1 MPTVR
6 LPPILIAEDAR
17 LAALAEYDL
26 LGSAPAPAFTQIVTL
41 AARLFQVPTA
51 FVSLL
56 DRDRQEFHAKVGLD
70 LCETDREIAF
80 CSHTIAQTEALVVL
94 DAALD
99 PRFHDNPLVTG
110 PPYIRFYAGITLHAP
125 SGHAV
130 GTLCLADTQ
139 PRNSF
144 IDADRQILRQLADL
158 ILDRMELRRLEVA
171 ERASQSR
178 FVQIAATSP
187 DGIVCAD
194 ATGHITFWNAAA
206 EQMFGYGATEAV
218 GQPIDLIVPE
228 RMRGGHGGGL
238 HRVAAGGK
246 PRLLGKTVELP
257 ARHKDGTEFP
267 IELSLSRWQEEGR
280 AAFGSIVR
288 DIRERR
294 ANEDRLFRLAH
305 LDPLTELPNRAVL
318 RERLTEILAG
328 ARAVSVLMFDLDGFK
343 EINDSYGH
351 ATGDAALK
359 AMAAR
364 LLACVRPIDTVS
376 RLGGDE
382 FVLLMPDIAD
392 PLRAAEVADTIITA
406 VSEPF
411 EHEGQTLRLSTSVG
425 IALAPA
431 HGDSAD
437 DLLSCA
443 DLALYQAKGEGRH
456 CHRLFTPVLR
466 QQAQR
471 VHACR
476 DELGRAVERGEFVLF
491 YQPQVCLSDGALVGA
506 EALIRWQHPERGL
519 LAPAAFLDVLDRS
532 RYAAPVGDW
541 VLRTACEQA
550 VTWRNAGSPEFR
562 MGVNLCSAQVQR
574 GDLAETVRTALSDT
588 GLPAAGLELEITE
601 NIVLRHDAEV
611 IAALRV
617 LHEAGV
623 GIAFDDYG
631 TGYASLS
638 LLKRFPLTRLKIDR
652 SFVTGMLAS
661 HQDVTIVR
669 AILQLGH
676 GLKLAV
682 IAEGIETE
690 AEYARLRAKGC
701 QEGQGYLF
709 GKPMPADAFAARFG
723 LGIRQKP
730 RVTSAAA

>member
-1 MPTVR
+1 MR
-6 LPPILIAEDAR
+6 LPPILVAEDAR
-17 LAALAEYDL
+17 IAALAEYDL
-26 LGSAPAPAFTQIVTL
+26 VDSAPAPAFAQIVAL

-56 DRDRQEFHAKVGLD
+56 DRDRQVFHAKVGLS
-70 LCETDREIAF
+70 LCETDREVAF
-80 CSHTIAQTEALVVL
+80 CSHTVAQTDVLVIL
-94 DAALD
+94 DATLD

-110 PPYIRFYAGITLHAP
+110 PPHIRFYAGIPLQAP

-130 GTLCLADTQ
+130 GTLCLADTR

-144 IDADRQILRQLADL
+144 SDADRQILRQLADL
-158 ILDRMELRRLEVA
+158 TLDRLELRRLEVA
-171 ERASQSR
+171 QRASQSR
-178 FVQIAATSP
+178 FVQIASTSP

-206 EQMFGYGATEAV
+206 ERIFGYSAAEAL
-218 GQPIDLIVPE
+218 GHAIDLIVPE

-238 HRVAAGGK
+238 HRVAGGGK

-257 ARHKDGTEFP
+257 ARHKDSTEFP
-267 IELSLSRWQEEGR
+267 IELSLSRWEEQGR
-280 AAFGSIVR
+280 AAFGAIVR

-318 RERLTEILAG
+318 CERLTEIVTAG
-328 ARAVSVLMFDLDGFK
+328 RAVSVLMFDLDGFK
-343 EINDSYGH
+343 EINDSHGH

-382 FVLLMPDIAD
+382 FVVLMPDIGD
-392 PLRAAEVADTIITA
+392 PLRAAEVADTIIAA
-406 VSEPF
+406 VAEPF
-411 EHEGQTLRLSTSVG
+411 EHEGQTLRLGTSVG
-425 IALAPA
+425 IAMAPA

-443 DLALYQAKGEGRH
+443 DLALYQAKGDGRH

-471 VHACR
+471 VRSCR

-491 YQPQVCLSDGALVGA
+491 YQPQVRLSDGSLVGA
-506 EALIRWQHPERGL
+506 EALIRWQHPDRGL
-519 LAPAAFLDVLDRS
+519 LAPAAFLDVLDTS

-541 VLRTACEQA
+541 VLRTACTQA
-550 VTWRNAGSPEFR
+550 AAWREAGAPEFR
-562 MGVNLCSAQVQR
+562 IGVNLCSAQVQR
-574 GDLAETVRTALSDT
+574 GDLAETVRATLLDT
-588 GLPAAGLELEITE
+588 GFPAAGLELEITE
-601 NIVLRHDAEV
+601 NIVLRHDAEMV
-611 IAALRV
+611 AALRS
-617 LHEAGV
+617 LREAGV

-652 SFVTGMLAS
+652 SFVTGMLTS

-676 GLKLAV
+676 GFKLEV

-690 AEYARLRAKGC
+690 AEHARLRAKGC

-709 GKPMPADAFAARFG
+709 GKPMPADVFANRFG
-723 LGIRQKP
+723 LGFRQAS
-730 RVTSAAA
+730 RGMSAAV

>member
-1 MPTVR
+1 MR
-6 LPPILIAEDAR
+6 I
-17 LAALAEYDL
+17 AALAEYDL
-26 LGSAPAPAFTQIVTL
+26 VDSAPAPAFAQIVAL

-56 DRDRQEFHAKVGLD
+56 DRDRQVFHAKVGLD
-70 LCETDREIAF
+70 LCETDREVAF
-80 CSHTIAQTEALVVL
+80 CSHTITQRDALVVL

-110 PPYIRFYAGITLHAP
+110 PPYIRFYAGIPLHAP

-130 GTLCLADTQ
+130 GTLCLADTR

-144 IDADRQILRQLADL
+144 SDADRQILQQLSDL
-158 ILDRMELRRLEVA
+158 VLDRMELRRLEVA

-206 EQMFGYGATEAV
+206 ERMFGHSAAEAI

-228 RMRGGHGGGL
+228 RMQGGHGGGL
-238 HRVAAGGK
+238 HRVAGGGK

-280 AAFGSIVR
+280 AAFGSIMR

-318 RERLTEILAG
+318 CERLTEIVAA
-328 ARAVSVLMFDLDGFK
+328 ARTVSVLMFDLDGFK
-343 EINDSYGH
+343 EINDRHGH

-359 AMAAR
+359 AIAAR

-382 FVLLMPDIAD
+382 FVLLMPDTDD
-392 PLRAAEVADTIITA
+392 PLRAAEVADRIIAA
-406 VSEPF
+406 VAEPF
-411 EHEGQTLRLSTSVG
+411 EHEGQTLRLGTSVG
-425 IALAPA
+425 IALAPT
-431 HGDSAD
+431 HGESAD

-443 DLALYQAKGEGRH
+443 DLALYQAKGDGRH

-471 VHACR
+471 LHTCR

-491 YQPQVCLSDGALVGA
+491 YQPQVRLGDGVLVGA

-519 LAPAAFLDVLDRS
+519 LAPMAFLDALDTS
-532 RYAAPVGDW
+532 RYAAQVGDW
-541 VLRTACEQA
+541 VLRTASEQA
-550 VTWRNAGSPEFR
+550 VIWRNAGAPEFR
-562 MGVNLCSAQVQR
+562 IGVNLCSAQVQR
-574 GDLAETVRTALSDT
+574 GDLAETVQAILRDT
-588 GLPAAGLELEITE
+588 NLPAAGLELEITE

-611 IAALRV
+611 IAALRS
-617 LHEAGV
+617 LRTAGV

-669 AILQLGH
+669 AILELGC
-676 GLKLAV
+676 GFGLAV

-690 AEYARLRAKGC
+690 AEYARLREKGC

-709 GKPMPADAFAARFG
+709 GKPMPADVFATRFG
-723 LGIRQKP
+723 LGVRQKAEA
-730 RVTSAAA
+730 TSAAA

>member
-1 MPTVR
+1 MR
-6 LPPILIAEDAR
+6 LPPILVAEDAR
-17 LAALAEYDL
+17 IAALAEYDL
-26 LGSAPAPAFTQIVTL
+26 VDSAPAPAFAQIVAL

-56 DRDRQEFHAKVGLD
+56 DRDRQVFHAKVGLS
-70 LCETDREIAF
+70 LCETDREVAF
-80 CSHTIAQTEALVVL
+80 CSHTVAQTDVLVIL
-94 DAALD
+94 DATLD

-110 PPYIRFYAGITLHAP
+110 PPHIRFYAGIPLHAP

-130 GTLCLADTQ
+130 GTLCLADTR

-144 IDADRQILRQLADL
+144 SDADRQILRQLADL
-158 ILDRMELRRLEVA
+158 TLDRLELRRLEVA
-171 ERASQSR
+171 QRASQSR
-178 FVQIAATSP
+178 FVQIASTSP

-206 EQMFGYGATEAV
+206 ERIFGYSAAEAL
-218 GQPIDLIVPE
+218 GHAIDLIVPE
-228 RMRGGHGGGL
+228 RMRGGHGGSL
-238 HRVAAGGK
+238 HRVAGGGK

-257 ARHKDGTEFP
+257 ARHKDSTEFP
-267 IELSLSRWQEEGR
+267 IELSLSRWEEQGR
-280 AAFGSIVR
+280 AAFGAIVR

-318 RERLTEILAG
+318 CELLTEIVTAG
-328 ARAVSVLMFDLDGFK
+328 RAVSVLMFDLDGFK
-343 EINDSYGH
+343 EINDSHGH

-364 LLACVRPIDTVS
+364 LLACIRPIDTVS

-382 FVLLMPDIAD
+382 FVVLMPDIGD
-392 PLRAAEVADTIITA
+392 PLRAAEVADTIIAA
-406 VSEPF
+406 VAEPF
-411 EHEGQTLRLSTSVG
+411 EHEGQTLRLGTSVG
-425 IALAPA
+425 IAMAPA

-443 DLALYQAKGEGRH
+443 DLALYQAKGDGRD

-471 VHACR
+471 VRSCR

-491 YQPQVCLSDGALVGA
+491 YQPQVRLSDGSLVGA

-519 LAPAAFLDVLDRS
+519 LAPAAFLDVLDIS

-541 VLRTACEQA
+541 VLRTACTQA
-550 VTWRNAGSPEFR
+550 AAWREAGAPEFR
-562 MGVNLCSAQVQR
+562 IGVNLCSAQVQR
-574 GDLAETVRTALSDT
+574 GDLAETVRATLLDT
-588 GLPAAGLELEITE
+588 GFPAAGLELEITE
-601 NIVLRHDAEV
+601 NIVLRHDAEMV
-611 IAALRV
+611 AALRS
-617 LHEAGV
+617 LREAGV

-652 SFVTGMLAS
+652 SFVTGMLTS

-676 GLKLAV
+676 GFKLEV

-690 AEYARLRAKGC
+690 AEHARLRAKGC

-709 GKPMPADAFAARFG
+709 GKPMPADVFANRFG
-723 LGIRQKP
+723 LGFRQAS
-730 RVTSAAA
+730 RGMSAAV

>member
-1 MPTVR
+1 M
-6 LPPILIAEDAR
+6 AEDAR
-17 LAALAEYDL
+17 IAALAEYDL
-26 LGSAPAPAFTQIVTL
+26 VDSAPAPAFAQIVAL

-56 DRDRQEFHAKVGLD
+56 DRDRQVFHAKVGLS
-70 LCETDREIAF
+70 LCETDREVAF
-80 CSHTIAQTEALVVL
+80 CSHTVAQTDVLVIL
-94 DAALD
+94 DATLD

-110 PPYIRFYAGITLHAP
+110 PPHIRFYAGIPLHAP

-130 GTLCLADTQ
+130 GTLCLADTR

-144 IDADRQILRQLADL
+144 SDADRQILRQLADL
-158 ILDRMELRRLEVA
+158 TLDRLELRRLEVA
-171 ERASQSR
+171 QRASQSR
-178 FVQIAATSP
+178 FVQIASTSP

-206 EQMFGYGATEAV
+206 ERIFGYSAAEAL
-218 GQPIDLIVPE
+218 GHAIDLIVPE
-228 RMRGGHGGGL
+228 RMRGGHGGSL
-238 HRVAAGGK
+238 HRVAGGGK

-257 ARHKDGTEFP
+257 ARHKDSTEFP
-267 IELSLSRWQEEGR
+267 IELSLSRWEEQGR
-280 AAFGSIVR
+280 AAFGAIVR

-318 RERLTEILAG
+318 CELLTEIVTAG
-328 ARAVSVLMFDLDGFK
+328 RAVSVLMFDLDGFK
-343 EINDSYGH
+343 EINDSHGH

-364 LLACVRPIDTVS
+364 LLACIRPIDTVS

-382 FVLLMPDIAD
+382 FVVLMPDIGD
-392 PLRAAEVADTIITA
+392 PLRAAEVADTIIAA
-406 VSEPF
+406 VAEPF
-411 EHEGQTLRLSTSVG
+411 EHEGQTLRLGTSVG
-425 IALAPA
+425 IAMAPA

-443 DLALYQAKGEGRH
+443 DLALYQAKGDGRD

-471 VHACR
+471 VRSCR

-491 YQPQVCLSDGALVGA
+491 YQPQVRLSDGSLVGA

-519 LAPAAFLDVLDRS
+519 LAPAAFLDVLDIS

-541 VLRTACEQA
+541 VLRTACTQA
-550 VTWRNAGSPEFR
+550 AAWREAGAPEFR
-562 MGVNLCSAQVQR
+562 IGVNLCSAQVQR
-574 GDLAETVRTALSDT
+574 GDLAETVRATLLDT
-588 GLPAAGLELEITE
+588 GFPAAGLELEITE
-601 NIVLRHDAEV
+601 NIVLRHDAEMV
-611 IAALRV
+611 AALRS
-617 LHEAGV
+617 LREAGV

-652 SFVTGMLAS
+652 SFVTGMLTS

-676 GLKLAV
+676 GFKLEV

-690 AEYARLRAKGC
+690 AEHARLRAKGC

-709 GKPMPADAFAARFG
+709 GKPMPADVFANRFG
-723 LGIRQKP
+723 LGFRQAS
-730 RVTSAAA
+730 RGMSAAV

>member
-1 MPTVR
+1 MR
-6 LPPILIAEDAR
+6 LPPILVAEDAR
-17 LAALAEYDL
+17 LAALAEYNLVD
-26 LGSAPAPAFTQIVTL
+26 SAPAPAFAQIVAL

-56 DRDRQEFHAKVGLD
+56 DRDRQVFHAKVGLS
-70 LCETDREIAF
+70 LCETIREVAF

-110 PPYIRFYAGITLHAP
+110 PPHIRFYAGIPLHAP

-130 GTLCLADTQ
+130 GTLCLADTN

-144 IDADRQILRQLADL
+144 SDADRQILRQLADL
-158 ILDRMELRRLEVA
+158 TIDRLELRRLEVA

-178 FVQIAATSP
+178 FVQIASTSP

-194 ATGHITFWNAAA
+194 AEGRITFWNAAA
-206 EQMFGYGATEAV
+206 ERMFGHSAADAV

-238 HRVAAGGK
+238 HRVAGGGK
-246 PRLLGKTVELP
+246 PRLLGKTIELP

-267 IELSLSRWQEEGR
+267 VELSLSRWQEQGR
-280 AAFGSIVR
+280 AAFGSIMR

-305 LDPLTELPNRAVL
+305 LDPLTELPNRTVL
-318 RERLTEILAG
+318 CERLTEIIA
-328 ARAVSVLMFDLDGFK
+328 AVRAVSVLMFDLDGFK
-343 EINDSYGH
+343 EINDSLGH

-359 AMAAR
+359 TIGAR

-392 PLRAAEVADTIITA
+392 PLRAAEVADRIIAA
-406 VSEPF
+406 VAEPF
-411 EHEGQTLRLSTSVG
+411 EHDGQTLRLGTSVG
-425 IALAPA
+425 IALAPT
-431 HGDSAD
+431 HGESAD

-443 DLALYQAKGEGRH
+443 DLALYQAKSDGRH

-471 VHACR
+471 LHTCR

-491 YQPQVCLSDGALVGA
+491 YQPQVRLSDGALVGA
-506 EALIRWQHPERGL
+506 EALIRWQHPEQGL
-519 LAPAAFLDVLDRS
+519 LAPMAFLDALDTS
-532 RYAAPVGDW
+532 RYAGQVGDW
-541 VLRTACEQA
+541 VLSTACRQA
-550 VTWRNAGSPEFR
+550 VAWRNAGAPEFR
-562 MGVNLCSAQVQR
+562 IGVNLCSAQVQR
-574 GDLAETVRTALSDT
+574 GNLAETVQATLKST

-617 LHEAGV
+617 LHDAGV

-661 HQDVTIVR
+661 HQDVTIVN
-669 AILQLGH
+669 AILQLGR
-676 GLKLAV
+676 GFELAV

-690 AEYARLRAKGC
+690 AEYARLRGKGC

-709 GKPMPADAFAARFG
+709 GKPMPADVFATRFG
-723 LGIRQKP
+723 LGAEQG
-730 RVTSAAA
+730 VETSSAAA

>member
-1 MPTVR
+1 MR
-6 LPPILIAEDAR
+6 LPPILVAEDAR
-17 LAALAEYDL
+17 IAALAEYDVVD
-26 LGSAPAPAFTQIVTL
+26 SAPAPAFAQIVAL

-56 DRDRQEFHAKVGLD
+56 DRDRQVFHAKVGLS
-70 LCETDREIAF
+70 LCETDREVAF
-80 CSHTIAQTEALVVL
+80 CSHTVAQTDVLVIL
-94 DAALD
+94 DATLD

-110 PPYIRFYAGITLHAP
+110 PPHIRFYAGIPLQAP

-130 GTLCLADTQ
+130 GTLCLADTR

-144 IDADRQILRQLADL
+144 SDADRQILRQLANL
-158 ILDRMELRRLEVA
+158 TLDRLELRRLEVA
-171 ERASQSR
+171 QRASQSR
-178 FVQIAATSP
+178 FVQIASTSP

-206 EQMFGYGATEAV
+206 ERIFGYSAAEAL
-218 GQPIDLIVPE
+218 GHAIDLIVPE

-238 HRVAAGGK
+238 HRVAGGGK

-257 ARHKDGTEFP
+257 ARHKDSTEFP
-267 IELSLSRWQEEGR
+267 IELSLSRWEEQGR
-280 AAFGSIVR
+280 AAFGAIVR

-318 RERLTEILAG
+318 CERLTEIVTAG
-328 ARAVSVLMFDLDGFK
+328 RAVSVLMFDLDGFK
-343 EINDSYGH
+343 EINDSHGH

-382 FVLLMPDIAD
+382 FVVLMPDIGD
-392 PLRAAEVADTIITA
+392 PLRAAEVADTIIAA
-406 VSEPF
+406 VAEPF
-411 EHEGQTLRLSTSVG
+411 EHEGQTLRLGTSVG
-425 IALAPA
+425 IAMAPA

-443 DLALYQAKGEGRH
+443 DLALYQAKGDGRH

-471 VHACR
+471 VRSCR

-491 YQPQVCLSDGALVGA
+491 YQPQVRLSDGSLVGA
-506 EALIRWQHPERGL
+506 EALIRWQHPDRGL
-519 LAPAAFLDVLDRS
+519 LAPAAFLDVLDTS
-532 RYAAPVGDW
+532 CYAAPVGNW
-541 VLRTACEQA
+541 VLRTACTQA
-550 VTWRNAGSPEFR
+550 AAWREAGAPEFR
-562 MGVNLCSAQVQR
+562 IGVNLCSAQVQR
-574 GDLAETVRTALSDT
+574 GDLAETVRATLLDT
-588 GLPAAGLELEITE
+588 GFPAAGLELEITE
-601 NIVLRHDAEV
+601 NIVLRHDAEMV
-611 IAALRV
+611 AALRS
-617 LHEAGV
+617 LREAGV

-652 SFVTGMLAS
+652 SFVTGMLTS

-676 GLKLAV
+676 GFKLEV

-690 AEYARLRAKGC
+690 AEHARLRAKGC

-709 GKPMPADAFAARFG
+709 GKPMPADVFANRFG
-723 LGIRQKP
+723 LGFRQAS
-730 RVTSAAA
+730 RGMSAAV

>member
-1 MPTVR
+1 MR
-6 LPPILIAEDAR
+6 LPPILVAEDAR
-17 LAALAEYDL
+17 IAALAEYDL
-26 LGSAPAPAFTQIVTL
+26 VDSAPAPAFAQIVAL

-56 DRDRQEFHAKVGLD
+56 DRDRQVFHAKVGLS
-70 LCETDREIAF
+70 LCETDREVAF
-80 CSHTIAQTEALVVL
+80 CSHTVAQTDVLVIL
-94 DAALD
+94 DATLD

-110 PPYIRFYAGITLHAP
+110 PPHIRFYAGIPLQAP

-130 GTLCLADTQ
+130 GTLCLADTR

-144 IDADRQILRQLADL
+144 SDADRQILRQLADL
-158 ILDRMELRRLEVA
+158 TLDRLELRRLEVA
-171 ERASQSR
+171 QRASQSR
-178 FVQIAATSP
+178 FVQIASTSP

-206 EQMFGYGATEAV
+206 ERIFGYSAAEAL
-218 GQPIDLIVPE
+218 GHAIDLIVPE

-238 HRVAAGGK
+238 HRVAGGGK

-257 ARHKDGTEFP
+257 ARHKDSTEFL
-267 IELSLSRWQEEGR
+267 IELSLSRWEEQGR
-280 AAFGSIVR
+280 AAFGAIVR

-318 RERLTEILAG
+318 CERLTEIVTAG
-328 ARAVSVLMFDLDGFK
+328 RAVSVLMFDLDGFK
-343 EINDSYGH
+343 EINDSHGH

-382 FVLLMPDIAD
+382 FVVLMPDIGD
-392 PLRAAEVADTIITA
+392 PLRAAEVADTIIAA
-406 VSEPF
+406 VAEPF
-411 EHEGQTLRLSTSVG
+411 EHEGQTLRLGTSVG
-425 IALAPA
+425 IAMAPA

-443 DLALYQAKGEGRH
+443 DLALYQAKGDGRH

-471 VHACR
+471 VRSCR

-491 YQPQVCLSDGALVGA
+491 YQPQVRLSDGSLVGA
-506 EALIRWQHPERGL
+506 EALIRWQHPDRGL
-519 LAPAAFLDVLDRS
+519 LAPAAFLDVLDTS

-541 VLRTACEQA
+541 VLRTACTQA
-550 VTWRNAGSPEFR
+550 AAWREAGAPEFR
-562 MGVNLCSAQVQR
+562 IGVNLCSAQVQR
-574 GDLAETVRTALSDT
+574 GDLAETVRATLLDT
-588 GLPAAGLELEITE
+588 GFPAAGLELEITE
-601 NIVLRHDAEV
+601 NIVLRHDAEMV
-611 IAALRV
+611 AALRS
-617 LHEAGV
+617 LREAGV

-652 SFVTGMLAS
+652 SFVTGMLTS

-676 GLKLAV
+676 GFKLEV

-690 AEYARLRAKGC
+690 AEHARLRAKGC

-709 GKPMPADAFAARFG
+709 GKPMPADVFANRFG
-723 LGIRQKP
+723 LGFRQAS
-730 RVTSAAA
+730 RGMSAAV